1 MEFRNNFQELK
12 SQIEYLSSLN
22 KEDVTHIIKSSIYEL
37 ESLKVFNE
45 EELNEIN
52 KVTLISEP
60 FNNLF
65 FKYNK
70 ERLINK
76 GVVFIEEENDLQ
88 FIISLFYFFN
98 QRVPILFQTNSKH
111 LFDNLWSI
119 LKRIFQGCIS
129 FYLDLIWR
137 VVYK

>member
-12 SQIEYLSSLN
+12 SQIEYLGSLN

-37 ESLKVFNE
+37 ESLNFLNE

-76 GVVFIEEENDLQ
+76 GVVYIEEENDLQ
-88 FIISLFYFFN
+88 FIISLLYFFK
-98 QRVPILFQTNSKH
+98 QRVPILFHTSSK
-111 LFDNLWSI
+111 LQLQFIDI
-119 LKRIFQGCIS
+119 LNKFLEENGVSKKFLRKI
-129 FYLDLIWR
+129 DE
-137 VVYK
+137 

>member
-12 SQIEYLSSLN
+12 FQIEYLSSLN
-22 KEDVTHIIKSSIYEL
+22 KEDVIHIIKSSIYEL
-37 ESLKVFNE
+37 ESLKFFNE

-76 GVVFIEEENDLQ
+76 GVVYIEEENDLQ
-88 FIISLFYFFN
+88 FIISLLYFFK
-98 QRVPILFQTNSKH
+98 QRVPILFHTSSK
-111 LFDNLWSI
+111 LQLQFIDI
-119 LKRIFQGCIS
+119 LNKFLEENGVSKKFLRKI
-129 FYLDLIWR
+129 DE
-137 VVYK
+137 

>member
-12 SQIEYLSSLN
+12 SEIEYLSSLK

-37 ESLKVFNE
+37 ESLKFFNE
-45 EELNEIN
+45 KELNEIN

-76 GVVFIEEENDLQ
+76 GVVYIEEKNDLQ

-98 QRVPILFQTNSKH
+98 QRVPILFQTNSK
-111 LFDNLWSI
+111 LQLQCINI
-119 LKRIFQGCIS
+119 LNKFLEENGVSKKFLRKI
-129 FYLDLIWR
+129 DE
-137 VVYK
+137 

>member
-22 KEDVTHIIKSSIYEL
+22 KEDVIHIIKSSIYEL

-60 FNNLF
+60 FNNHF

-76 GVVFIEEENDLQ
+76 GVVYIEEENDLK
-88 FIISLFYFFN
+88 FIISLFYFFK
-98 QRVPILFQTNSKH
+98 QRVPILFHTSSK
-111 LFDNLWSI
+111 LQLQFIDI
-119 LKRIFQGCIS
+119 LNKFLEENGVSKKFLRKI
-129 FYLDLIWR
+129 DE
-137 VVYK
+137 

>member
-22 KEDVTHIIKSSIYEL
+22 NEDVTHIIKSSIYEL

-45 EELNEIN
+45 EELIEIN

-76 GVVFIEEENDLQ
+76 GVVYIEEENDLQ
-88 FIISLFYFFN
+88 FIISLFYFFK
-98 QRVPILFQTNSKH
+98 QRVPILFHTSSK
-111 LFDNLWSI
+111 LQLQFIDI
-119 LKRIFQGCIS
+119 LNKFLEENGVSKKFLRKI
-129 FYLDLIWR
+129 DE
-137 VVYK
+137 

>member
-12 SQIEYLSSLN
+12 SQIEYLDSLN
-22 KEDVTHIIKSSIYEL
+22 KEDVTYIIKSSIYEL

-76 GVVFIEEENDLQ
+76 GVVYIEEENDLQ
-88 FIISLFYFFN
+88 FIISLLYFFK
-98 QRVPILFQTNSKH
+98 QRVPILFHTSSK
-111 LFDNLWSI
+111 LQLQFIVI
-119 LKRIFQGCIS
+119 LNKFLEENGVSKKFLRKI
-129 FYLDLIWR
+129 DE
-137 VVYK
+137 

>member
-12 SQIEYLSSLN
+12 SQIEYLNSLN

-37 ESLKVFNE
+37 ESLKFFNE

-52 KVTLISEP
+52 KVTLMSEP

-76 GVVFIEEENDLQ
+76 GVVYIEEENDLQ
-88 FIISLFYFFN
+88 FIISLLYFFK
-98 QRVPILFQTNSKH
+98 QRVPILFHTSSK
-111 LFDNLWSI
+111 LQLQFIDI
-119 LKRIFQGCIS
+119 LNKFLEENDVSKKFLRKI
-129 FYLDLIWR
+129 DE
-137 VVYK
+137 

>member
-37 ESLKVFNE
+37 ESLNFLNE
-45 EELNEIN
+45 KELNEIN

-76 GVVFIEEENDLQ
+76 GVVYIEEENDLQ
-88 FIISLFYFFN
+88 FIISLFYFFK
-98 QRVPILFQTNSKH
+98 QRVPILFHTSSK
-111 LFDNLWSI
+111 LQLQFIDI
-119 LKRIFQGCIS
+119 LNKFLEENGVSKKFLRKI
-129 FYLDLIWR
+129 DE
-137 VVYK
+137 

>member
-1 MEFRNNFQELK
+1 MEFHNNFQELK
-12 SQIEYLSSLN
+12 SQIEYLNSLN

-37 ESLKVFNE
+37 ESLKFFNE

-76 GVVFIEEENDLQ
+76 GVVYIEEENDLQ
-88 FIISLFYFFN
+88 FIISLFYFFK
-98 QRVPILFQTNSKH
+98 QRVPILFHTSSK
-111 LFDNLWSI
+111 LQLQFIDI
-119 LKRIFQGCIS
+119 LNKLLEENGVSKKFLRKI
-129 FYLDLIWR
+129 DE
-137 VVYK
+137 

>member
-12 SQIEYLSSLN
+12 SQTEYLSSLN
-22 KEDVTHIIKSSIYEL
+22 KEDVIHIIKSSIYEL

-76 GVVFIEEENDLQ
+76 GVVYIEEENDLQ
-88 FIISLFYFFN
+88 FIISLLYFFK
-98 QRVPILFQTNSKH
+98 QRVPILFHTSSK
-111 LFDNLWSI
+111 LQLQFIDI
-119 LKRIFQGCIS
+119 LNKFLEENGVSKKFLRKI
-129 FYLDLIWR
+129 DE
-137 VVYK
+137 

>member
-1 MEFRNNFQELK
+1 MEFRNNFQDLK
-12 SQIEYLSSLN
+12 SQIEYLISLN

-52 KVTLISEP
+52 KVTLISES

-88 FIISLFYFFN
+88 FIISLFYFFK
-98 QRVPILFQTNSKH
+98 QRVPILFHTSSK
-111 LFDNLWSI
+111 LQLQFIDI
-119 LKRIFQGCIS
+119 LNKFLEENGVSKKFLRKI
-129 FYLDLIWR
+129 DE
-137 VVYK
+137 

>member
-12 SQIEYLSSLN
+12 SEIEYLSSLK

-37 ESLKVFNE
+37 ESLKFFNE
-45 EELNEIN
+45 KELNEIN

-76 GVVFIEEENDLQ
+76 GVVYIEEENDLQ
-88 FIISLFYFFN
+88 FIISLFYFFK
-98 QRVPILFQTNSKH
+98 QRVPILFHTSSK
-111 LFDNLWSI
+111 LQLQFIDI
-119 LKRIFQGCIS
+119 LNKFLEENGVSKKFLRKT
-129 FYLDLIWR
+129 DE
-137 VVYK
+137 

>member
-76 GVVFIEEENDLQ
+76 GVVYIEEENDLK
-88 FIISLFYFFN
+88 FIISLFFFFK
-98 QRVPILFQTNSKH
+98 QRVPILFHTSSKSQ
-111 LFDNLWSI
+111 LQFIDI
-119 LKRIFQGCIS
+119 LNKFLEENGVSKKFLRKI
-129 FYLDLIWR
+129 DE
-137 VVYK
+137 

>member
-12 SQIEYLSSLN
+12 SQIEYLISLN

-88 FIISLFYFFN
+88 FIISLFYFFK
-98 QRVPILFQTNSKH
+98 QRVPILFHTSSK
-111 LFDNLWSI
+111 LQLQFIDI
-119 LKRIFQGCIS
+119 LNKFLEENGVSKKFLRKI
-129 FYLDLIWR
+129 DE
-137 VVYK
+137 

>member
-37 ESLKVFNE
+37 ESLNFLNE
-45 EELNEIN
+45 KELNEIN

-70 ERLINK
+70 ERLINT
-76 GVVFIEEENDLQ
+76 GVVYIEEENDLQ
-88 FIISLFYFFN
+88 FIISLLYFFK
-98 QRVPILFQTNSKH
+98 QRVPILFHTSSK
-111 LFDNLWSI
+111 LQLQFIDI
-119 LKRIFQGCIS
+119 LNKFLEENGVSKKFLRKI
-129 FYLDLIWR
+129 DE
-137 VVYK
+137 

>member
-22 KEDVTHIIKSSIYEL
+22 KEDVIHIIKSSIYEL
-37 ESLKVFNE
+37 ESLKLFNE

-76 GVVFIEEENDLQ
+76 GVVYLEEENDLQ
-88 FIISLFYFFN
+88 FIISLLYFFK
-98 QRVPILFQTNSKH
+98 QRVPILFHTSSK
-111 LFDNLWSI
+111 LQLQFIDI
-119 LKRIFQGCIS
+119 LNKFLEENGVSKKFLRKI
-129 FYLDLIWR
+129 DE
-137 VVYK
+137 

>member
-22 KEDVTHIIKSSIYEL
+22 KEDVIHIIKSSIYEL

-76 GVVFIEEENDLQ
+76 GVVYLEEENDLQ

-98 QRVPILFQTNSKH
+98 QRVPILFYTNSK
-111 LFDNLWSI
+111 LQLQCINI
-119 LKRIFQGCIS
+119 LNKFLEENGVSKKFLRKI
-129 FYLDLIWR
+129 DE
-137 VVYK
+137 

>member
-37 ESLKVFNE
+37 ESLKFFNE
-45 EELNEIN
+45 EELNEMN

-76 GVVFIEEENDLQ
+76 GVVYIEEENDLQ
-88 FIISLFYFFN
+88 FIISLFYFFK
-98 QRVPILFQTNSKH
+98 QRVPILFHTSSK
-111 LFDNLWSI
+111 LQLQFIGI
-119 LKRIFQGCIS
+119 LNKFLEENGVSKKFLRKI
-129 FYLDLIWR
+129 DE
-137 VVYK
+137 

>member
-12 SQIEYLSSLN
+12 SQIEYLGSLN

-76 GVVFIEEENDLQ
+76 GVVYIEEENDLQ
-88 FIISLFYFFN
+88 FIISLFYFFK
-98 QRVPILFQTNSKH
+98 QRVPILFHTNSK
-111 LFDNLWSI
+111 LQLQFIDI
-119 LKRIFQGCIS
+119 LNKFLEENGVSKKFLRKI
-129 FYLDLIWR
+129 DE
-137 VVYK
+137 

>member
-12 SQIEYLSSLN
+12 SHIEYLISLN

-76 GVVFIEEENDLQ
+76 GVVYIEEENDLQ
-88 FIISLFYFFN
+88 FIISLFYFFK
-98 QRVPILFQTNSKH
+98 QRVPILFHTSSK
-111 LFDNLWSI
+111 LQLQFIDI
-119 LKRIFQGCIS
+119 LNKFLEENGVSKKFLRKI
-129 FYLDLIWR
+129 DE
-137 VVYK
+137 

>member
-12 SQIEYLSSLN
+12 SQIEYLGSLN

-76 GVVFIEEENDLQ
+76 GVVYIEEENDLQ

-98 QRVPILFQTNSKH
+98 QRVPILFHTNSK
-111 LFDNLWSI
+111 LQLQFIGI
-119 LKRIFQGCIS
+119 LNKFLGENGVSKKFLRKI
-129 FYLDLIWR
+129 DE
-137 VVYK
+137 

>member
-37 ESLKVFNE
+37 ESLNFLNE

-52 KVTLISEP
+52 KVTLTSEP

-76 GVVFIEEENDLQ
+76 GVVYIEEENDLQ
-88 FIISLFYFFN
+88 FIISLLYFFK
-98 QRVPILFQTNSKH
+98 QRVPILFHTSSK
-111 LFDNLWSI
+111 LQLQFIDI
-119 LKRIFQGCIS
+119 LNKFLEENGVSKKFLRKI
-129 FYLDLIWR
+129 DE
-137 VVYK
+137 

>member
-12 SQIEYLSSLN
+12 SQVEYLSSLN

-37 ESLKVFNE
+37 ESLNFLNE
-45 EELNEIN
+45 KELNEIN

-88 FIISLFYFFN
+88 FIISLFYFFK
-98 QRVPILFQTNSKH
+98 QRVPILFHTSSK
-111 LFDNLWSI
+111 LQLQFIDI
-119 LKRIFQGCIS
+119 LNKFLEENGVSNKFLRKI
-129 FYLDLIWR
+129 DE
-137 VVYK
+137 

>member
-12 SQIEYLSSLN
+12 SEIEYLSSLK

-37 ESLKVFNE
+37 ESLKFFNE

-76 GVVFIEEENDLQ
+76 GVVYLEEENDLQ
-88 FIISLFYFFN
+88 FIISLFYFFK
-98 QRVPILFQTNSKH
+98 QRVPILFHTSSK
-111 LFDNLWSI
+111 LQLQFIDI
-119 LKRIFQGCIS
+119 LNKFLEENGVSKKFLRKI
-129 FYLDLIWR
+129 DE
-137 VVYK
+137 

>member
-1 MEFRNNFQELK
+1 MEFRNNFKELK

-76 GVVFIEEENDLQ
+76 GVVYIEEENDLQ
-88 FIISLFYFFN
+88 FIISLLYFFK
-98 QRVPILFQTNSKH
+98 QRVPILFHTSSK
-111 LFDNLWSI
+111 LQLQFIDI
-119 LKRIFQGCIS
+119 LNKFLEENGVSKKFLRKI
-129 FYLDLIWR
+129 DE
-137 VVYK
+137 

>member
-1 MEFRNNFQELK
+1 MEFRNNFKELK

-22 KEDVTHIIKSSIYEL
+22 KEDVIHIIKSSIYEL

-70 ERLINK
+70 EHLINK
-76 GVVFIEEENDLQ
+76 GVVYIEEENDLQ
-88 FIISLFYFFN
+88 FIISLFYFFK
-98 QRVPILFQTNSKH
+98 QRVPILFHTSSK
-111 LFDNLWSI
+111 LQLQFIDI
-119 LKRIFQGCIS
+119 LNKFLEENGVSNKFLRKI
-129 FYLDLIWR
+129 DE
-137 VVYK
+137 

>member
-1 MEFRNNFQELK
+1 MEFRNNLKELK

-37 ESLKVFNE
+37 ESSKVFNE
-45 EELNEIN
+45 EELNEMN
-52 KVTLISEP
+52 KVTLIGEP

-76 GVVFIEEENDLQ
+76 GVVYIEEENDLQ
-88 FIISLFYFFN
+88 FIISLFYFFK
-98 QRVPILFQTNSKH
+98 QRVPILFHTSSK
-111 LFDNLWSI
+111 LQLQFIDI
-119 LKRIFQGCIS
+119 LNKLLEENGVSKKFLRKI
-129 FYLDLIWR
+129 DE
-137 VVYK
+137 

>member
-37 ESLKVFNE
+37 ESLKAFNE

-52 KVTLISEP
+52 KVTLIGEP

-76 GVVFIEEENDLQ
+76 GVIYIEEENDLQ
-88 FIISLFYFFN
+88 FIISIFYFFI
-98 QRVPILFQTNSKH
+98 QRVPILFHTSSK
-111 LFDNLWSI
+111 LQLQFIDI
-119 LKRIFQGCIS
+119 LNKFLEENGVSKKFLRKI
-129 FYLDLIWR
+129 DE
-137 VVYK
+137 

>member
-37 ESLKVFNE
+37 ESLKFFNE
-45 EELNEIN
+45 KELNEIN

-76 GVVFIEEENDLQ
+76 GVVYIEEENDLL
-88 FIISLFYFFN
+88 FIISLLYFFK
-98 QRVPILFQTNSKH
+98 QRVPILFHTSSK
-111 LFDNLWSI
+111 LQLQFIDI
-119 LKRIFQGCIS
+119 LNKFLEENGVSKKFLRKI
-129 FYLDLIWR
+129 DE
-137 VVYK
+137 

>member
-12 SQIEYLSSLN
+12 SQIEYLGSLN

-76 GVVFIEEENDLQ
+76 GVVYLEEENDLQ

-98 QRVPILFQTNSKH
+98 QRVPILFHTSSK
-111 LFDNLWSI
+111 LQLQFIDI
-119 LKRIFQGCIS
+119 LNKFLEENGVSKKFLRKI
-129 FYLDLIWR
+129 DE
-137 VVYK
+137 

>member
-1 MEFRNNFQELK
+1 M
-12 SQIEYLSSLN
+12 N

-76 GVVFIEEENDLQ
+76 GVVYIEEENDLQ
-88 FIISLFYFFN
+88 FIISLFYFFK
-98 QRVPILFQTNSKH
+98 QRVPILFHTSSK
-111 LFDNLWSI
+111 LQLQFIDI
-119 LKRIFQGCIS
+119 LNKFLEENGVSKKFLRKI
-129 FYLDLIWR
+129 DE
-137 VVYK
+137 

>member
-12 SQIEYLSSLN
+12 SQIEYLSSLD

-37 ESLKVFNE
+37 ESLKFFNE

-60 FNNLF
+60 FDNLF

-88 FIISLFYFFN
+88 FIISLFYFFK
-98 QRVPILFQTNSKH
+98 QRVPILFHRSSKLQLQFIDILNKFLEENSVSKKF
-111 LFDNLWSI
+111 LRKIDE
-119 LKRIFQGCIS
+119 
-129 FYLDLIWR
+129 
-137 VVYK
+137 

>member
-12 SQIEYLSSLN
+12 SQIEYLSSLH

-37 ESLKVFNE
+37 ESLKFFNE

-76 GVVFIEEENDLQ
+76 GVVYIEEENDLQ
-88 FIISLFYFFN
+88 FIISLLYFFK
-98 QRVPILFQTNSKH
+98 QRVPILFHTSSK
-111 LFDNLWSI
+111 LQLQFIDI
-119 LKRIFQGCIS
+119 LNKFLEENDVSKKFLRKI
-129 FYLDLIWR
+129 DE
-137 VVYK
+137 

>member
-12 SQIEYLSSLN
+12 SQIEYLISLN

-37 ESLKVFNE
+37 ESLNFLNE

-76 GVVFIEEENDLQ
+76 GVVYIEEENDLQ
-88 FIISLFYFFN
+88 FIISLFYFFK
-98 QRVPILFQTNSKH
+98 QRVPILFHTSSK
-111 LFDNLWSI
+111 LQLQFIDI
-119 LKRIFQGCIS
+119 LNKFLEENGVSKKFLRKI
-129 FYLDLIWR
+129 DE
-137 VVYK
+137 

>member
-12 SQIEYLSSLN
+12 SQIEYLISLN

-37 ESLKVFNE
+37 ESLNFLNE

-76 GVVFIEEENDLQ
+76 GVVYIEEENDLQ
-88 FIISLFYFFN
+88 FIISLLYFFK
-98 QRVPILFQTNSKH
+98 QRVPILFHTSSK
-111 LFDNLWSI
+111 LQLQFIDI
-119 LKRIFQGCIS
+119 LNKFLEENGVSKKFLRKI
-129 FYLDLIWR
+129 DE
-137 VVYK
+137 

>member
-45 EELNEIN
+45 EELNEMN
-52 KVTLISEP
+52 KVTLIGEP

-76 GVVFIEEENDLQ
+76 GVIYIEEENDLQ
-88 FIISLFYFFN
+88 FIISLLYFFK
-98 QRVPILFQTNSKH
+98 QRVPILFHTSSK
-111 LFDNLWSI
+111 LQLQFIDI
-119 LKRIFQGCIS
+119 LNKF
-129 FYLDLIWR
+129 LDENGVSKKFLRKIDE
-137 VVYK
+137 